1 VDDDEYP
8 ADFNN
13 GMPAWWGRFRRSVIF
28 LLGVAIIIDSLTD
41 ADQALGKLIAGLLMV
56 GVLPIEDLINLIV
69 TRLGVRKNGAKVA
82 G

>member
-1 VDDDEYP
+1 VDDDDYP

-28 LLGVAIIIDSLTD
+28 LLGAAIIIDSLTD

-56 GVLPIEDLINLIV
+56 GVLPIEDLIGLIV
-69 TRLGVRKNGAKVA
+69 SRWGPRRNGTKVP